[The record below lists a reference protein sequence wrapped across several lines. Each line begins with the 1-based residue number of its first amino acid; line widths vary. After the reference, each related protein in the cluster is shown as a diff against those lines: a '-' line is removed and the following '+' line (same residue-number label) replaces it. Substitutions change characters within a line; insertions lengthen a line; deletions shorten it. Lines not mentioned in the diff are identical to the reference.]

1 MDEYRH
7 YVGYRQDHEHL
18 EHRARRGAAP
28 VRRDPGRHAL
38 ARRLRSIADR
48 LDG

>member
-7 YVGYRQDHEHL
+7 YVTFQQDHDRL
-18 EHRARRGAAP
+18 ERRARRGSAP

-48 LDG
+48 LDD